1 MGWHGVRPDMNIH
14 CISCVHFACSV
25 IFVCLCALCLNSQ
38 FYIKFASKRKH
49 TTNMTSIS
57 AAHLMELDF
66 PGAPGTQAPFASTV
80 CHVCLHAGS
89 EEDAE
94 CVAAWLHVQ
103 EITHLSELRDAGDSS
118 TLEGTFAFI
127 SRHHGHK
134 PHYAYC
140 CQAPMA

>member
-1 MGWHGVRPDMNIH
+1 M
-14 CISCVHFACSV
+14 
-25 IFVCLCALCLNSQ
+25 CLNSH
-38 FYIKFASKRKH
+38 FFLYIKIANKRKH
-49 TTNMTSIS
+49 TTNMPSIS

-80 CHVCLHAGS
+80 CHECLHAGS

-103 EITHLSELRDAGDSS
+103 EITHLSELQDAGDLS
-118 TLEGTFAFI
+118 TLEGTSAFI

-134 PHYAYC
+134 PH
-140 CQAPMA
+140 